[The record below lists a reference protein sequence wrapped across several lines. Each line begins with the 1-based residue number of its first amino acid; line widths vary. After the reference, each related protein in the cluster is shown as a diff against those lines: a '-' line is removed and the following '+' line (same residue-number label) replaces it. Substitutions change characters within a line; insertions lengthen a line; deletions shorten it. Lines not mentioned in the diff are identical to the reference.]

1 MSSPLRV
8 LVTGAAGH
16 LGSHLVPLLLETG
29 LAVTGLDMAA
39 PAAPPVGWRLLHGA
53 LADRELLRAALTG
66 QDLVVHCASIHPWK
80 PYPDEQYLD
89 ANVKGTWLLY
99 TAAAEAGVDRM
110 VLTSSIAAA
119 GYQAVPTGA
128 WPVGEE
134 QQFPLGDLYGLTK
147 FSQEQIARLFAE
159 QGRVQTIALRPPAF
173 MPRPDL
179 ETGFQLTG
187 NFALVEDIA
196 AAHLAAVRVLGG
208 LQAPGGA
215 LAPFQAVTV
224 TNALPYT
231 PGDAALLVD
240 GNNVRRLAE
249 KYWPAA
255 YPWLVSQGYQGVGLY
270 ALYDLGRAR
279 RLLGWQPR
287 HNFEQWYR
295 EHVP

>member
-1 MSSPLRV
+1 MPKV

-16 LGSHLVPLLLETG
+16 LGSHLVPLLLDAGFE
-29 LAVTGLDMAA
+29 VTGLDLAA
-39 PAAPPVGWRLLHGA
+39 PAAAPAGWRLLQ
-53 LADRELLRAALTG
+53 ADLCDRPGVQAAVEG
-66 QDLVVHCASIHPWK
+66 QDLVVHCASLHPWQ
-80 PYPDEQYLD
+80 PYADEQYLD

-99 TAAAEAGVDRM
+99 AAAAEAGVSHV

-119 GYQAVPTGA
+119 GYQAVPTTA

-134 QQFPLGDLYGLTK
+134 QLFPPGDLYGLTK
-147 FSQEQIARLFAE
+147 LAQEQIARLFAD

-187 NFALVEDIA
+187 NFALVEDVA

-208 LQAPGGA
+208 VQSAGEPLP
-215 LAPFQAVTV
+215 PFQAITV

-231 PGDAALLVD
+231 PADAALLEE

-249 KYWPAA
+249 KYWPDA
-255 YPWLVSQGYQGVGLY
+255 YPWLVNQGYQGVGLY

-279 RLLGWQPR
+279 RVLGWQPR
-287 HNFEQWYR
+287 HNFPEWYAA
-295 EHVP
+295 HAGP